1 MKTLPHA
8 CLSCLLFSLTLAAL
22 MWPEEGPGSKVLHL
36 KEAEFRQSLGQV
48 LFSQDGSLYVAYRLR
63 ERNQRSTILRVIKF
77 DPITGETKATGDFPL
92 PQVRLPRAATNFI
105 LSSDSSLLAYAELHS
120 PQVLLTMDA
129 ATLKPISISRAA
141 LFSRYDLAVHIKDFS
156 SQSLVLSAERPR
168 RRRPITIE
176 SVHEIALNP
185 SNLSQVI
192 SEKKM
197 SVADSPSDLQ
207 TWMKMSREDLSL
219 VVPLEDGALGFSDW
233 KTRGGIT
240 LFDSAGK
247 GLAALPL
254 RDCGVTQAAVTSDR
268 QFALAVCERPVQNEQ
283 HRQTGCLRKAILFAV
298 NTLRVLRNLPM
309 SGLTL
314 KEQTGDAEDPW
325 SASPSPAIWRGK
337 DEILVAIPDSSST
350 IKLYTFSLTTDKTS
364 GQ

>member
-1 MKTLPHA
+1 MKTFAHA
-8 CLSCLLFSLTLAAL
+8 CLWYLLFSLTLTAL

-63 ERNQRSTILRVIKF
+63 ERNQHSTILRVIKF
-77 DPITGETKATGDFPL
+77 DPVTGETKATGDFPL

-105 LSSDSSLLAYAELHS
+105 LSSDSSLLVYAELHS

-129 ATLKPISISRAA
+129 ATLKPISSSRAA
-141 LFSRYDLAVHIKDFS
+141 LFSKYDLAVQIKDFS
-156 SQSLVLSAERPR
+156 SRALVLSAERSS

-176 SVHEIALNP
+176 SVHEVAVNP
-185 SNLSQVI
+185 WNLGQVM

-197 SVADSPSDLQ
+197 SVADSQSELQ

-219 VVPLEDGALGFSDW
+219 VVPLEEGALGFTDW

-247 GLAALPL
+247 GVASLPL
-254 RDCGVTQAAVTSDR
+254 RDCGVTKAAVTSDR

-283 HRQTGCLRKAILFAV
+283 HHQTGCLRKAILFTV

-309 SGLTL
+309 SGMTL
-314 KEQTGDAEDPW
+314 KEQAGDAENPW

-350 IKLYTFSLTTDKTS
+350 IKLYTFSLAADKTT